1 LFGTP
6 DLRSAELLF
15 NNKNVYSMQ
24 VQPTISGN
32 KSNYF
37 YNGYENLQYK
47 ISASFKSIRQ
57 NETAQ
62 KTALA
67 VKEYAPYV
75 ISAVGSYLAPVA
87 VTAV

>member
-1 LFGTP
+1 
-6 DLRSAELLF
+6 
-15 NNKNVYSMQ
+15 MQ